1 MTVQQQVLKEL
12 EEVPPEA
19 QETILKFIRFFKNEI
34 FISAKKKQR
43 RKRVNALLDVDKI
56 VIDTGISDL
65 ADQHDHYL
73 YGVPKK

>member
-1 MTVQQQVLKEL
+1 MSVQQQVIKEL

-19 QETILKFIRFFKNEI
+19 QETILKFIRFFKHEI
-34 FISAKKKQR
+34 LLSSKRKRSKKKI
-43 RKRVNALLDVDKI
+43 NSLMDMDKI
-56 VIDTGISDL
+56 AIDTGIPDL

>member
-1 MTVQQQVLKEL
+1 MTVQQQVIKEL

-19 QETILKFIRFFKNEI
+19 QETILKFIRFFKNELLV
-34 FISAKKKQR
+34 SAKKR
-43 RKRVNALLDVDKI
+43 RVRKRTNALLDVDKI
-56 VIDTGISDL
+56 AINTGISDL

>member
-1 MTVQQQVLKEL
+1 MTVQQQVIKEL

-34 FISAKKKQR
+34 LITTRAKRGRKKINTL
-43 RKRVNALLDVDKI
+43 VDVDKI
-56 VIDTGISDL
+56 AIDTGIPDL

-73 YGVPKK
+73 YGVSKK